1 MLLYSFDFYY
11 LITLLTFIIAIVSV
25 IILYSDLYALYRD
38 IYTVMKREGKSW
50 KGKGRKPFI

>member
-25 IILYSDLYALYRD
+25 IILYSELNALYRD
-38 IYTVMKREGKSW
+38 IYTVMKREGKS
-50 KGKGRKPFI
+50 